1 MSTAS
6 STSKGTASP
15 SILPDTARKAVFVVA
30 AMLCLTPFISAPI
43 ALLMGLIL
51 AQLTGIPFPAF
62 FKDYKVTPRLLQYS
76 VVGLGFG
83 MNIYSAVAAG
93 KQGVLFTIATI
104 AGTLILGLF
113 LGMLLK
119 IDRKT
124 AHLISSGTAICGG
137 SAIAAVAPVLKAD
150 EKQISVALGIV
161 FILNSIALF
170 AFPWIGQRLDMTASQ
185 FGLWS
190 AIAIHDTSSV
200 VGAASRYDDI
210 LSKISEHISI
220 QTLQIATTVKLARA
234 LWIIPVALLTAMFF
248 KEGKQKIKIPYFIG
262 FFILAM
268 LVNTYV
274 PGIEQV
280 APYLVKIAKA
290 GLVLTLFFIGASL
303 SMKTIRSVGVRPLV
317 LGVLL
322 WIVIAGGSL
331 AFIMQTVK

>member
-1 MSTAS
+1 MSTSAPA
-6 STSKGTASP
+6 KPKETAAAFP
-15 SILPDTARKAVFVVA
+15 LPLPTRRIIFIVA
-30 AMLCLTPFISAPI
+30 AVACLTPFISAPV
-43 ALLMGLIL
+43 ALVMGIIL

-83 MNIYSAVAAG
+83 MNVYSAVAAG

-104 AGTLILGLF
+104 IGTLLLGAL

-124 AHLISSGTAICGG
+124 THLISSGTAICGG
-137 SAIAAVAPVLKAD
+137 SAIAAVAPVIKAD

-161 FILNSIALF
+161 FILNSVALF
-170 AFPWIGQRLDMTASQ
+170 VFPWIGRGLHMSDTQ

-200 VGAASRYDDI
+200 VGAAKQFSAKA
-210 LSKISEHISI
+210 LEV
-220 QTLQIATTVKLARA
+220 ATVVKLARA
-234 LWIIPVALLTAMFF
+234 LWIIPLALLTALFY

-268 LVNTYV
+268 LINTYV
-274 PGIEQV
+274 PFIHSIS
-280 APYLVKIAKA
+280 PILVKIAKA

-303 SMKTIRSVGVRPLV
+303 SMKTIKSVGARPLV
-317 LGVLL
+317 LGVVI
-322 WIVIAGGSL
+322 WIVIAGSSL
-331 AFIMQTVK
+331 AFILHTVS

>member
-1 MSTAS
+1 MAS
-6 STSKGTASP
+6 SPIQPSKELAAWP
-15 SILPDTARKAVFVVA
+15 SLPLPARRVIFVIA
-30 AMLCLTPFISAPI
+30 AALCLTPLISAPI
-43 ALLMGLIL
+43 ALLMGIIL

-104 AGTLILGLF
+104 VGTLTLGAL
-113 LGMLLK
+113 LGIMLK

-124 AHLISSGTAICGG
+124 THLISSGTAICGG

-170 AFPWIGQRLDMTASQ
+170 AFPPIGRGLHMSDTQ

-200 VGAASRYDDI
+200 VGAAKQFSAKA
-210 LSKISEHISI
+210 LE
-220 QTLQIATTVKLARA
+220 IATVVKLARA
-234 LWIIPVALLTAMFF
+234 LWIIPVALLTALFF

-274 PGIEQV
+274 PVIHEI
-280 APYLVKIAKA
+280 APTLVKIAKA
-290 GLVLTLFFIGASL
+290 GLVLTLFLIGASL
-303 SMKTIRSVGVRPLV
+303 SMKTIRSVGARPLI

-331 AFIMQTVK
+331 AFILHNVS

>member
-1 MSTAS
+1 
-6 STSKGTASP
+6 
-15 SILPDTARKAVFVVA
+15 
-30 AMLCLTPFISAPI
+30 
-43 ALLMGLIL
+43 MGIIL

-93 KQGVLFTIATI
+93 KQGVLFTIVTI
-104 AGTLILGLF
+104 IGTLILGAL

-124 AHLISSGTAICGG
+124 THLISSGTAICGG
-137 SAIAAVAPVLKAD
+137 SAIAAVAPVIKAD

-161 FILNSIALF
+161 FILNSVALF
-170 AFPWIGQRLDMTASQ
+170 VFPLIGRGLHMSDTQ

-200 VGAASRYDDI
+200 VGAAKQFSAKA
-210 LSKISEHISI
+210 LEV
-220 QTLQIATTVKLARA
+220 ATVVKLARA
-234 LWIIPVALLTAMFF
+234 LWIIPLALVTALFY

-268 LVNTYV
+268 LINTYV
-274 PGIEQV
+274 PFIH
-280 APYLVKIAKA
+280 AISPILVKIAKA

-317 LGVLL
+317 LGVVI
-322 WIVIAGGSL
+322 WIVIAGSSL
-331 AFIMQTVK
+331 AFILHTVS

>member
-1 MSTAS
+1 MSTSAPVKP
-6 STSKGTASP
+6 TETTAAFSMP
-15 SILPDTARKAVFVVA
+15 LPTRRIIFVVA
-30 AMLCLTPFISAPI
+30 AVACLTPFISAPI
-43 ALLMGLIL
+43 ALVMGIIL

-93 KQGVLFTIATI
+93 KQGVLFTIVTI
-104 AGTLILGLF
+104 IGTLVLGAV

-124 AHLISSGTAICGG
+124 THLISSGTAICGG
-137 SAIAAVAPVLKAD
+137 SAIAAVAPVIKAD

-170 AFPWIGQRLDMTASQ
+170 VFPWIGRGLHMSDTQ

-200 VGAASRYDDI
+200 VGAAKQFSAKA
-210 LSKISEHISI
+210 LEV
-220 QTLQIATTVKLARA
+220 ATVVKLARA
-234 LWIIPVALLTAMFF
+234 LWIIPLALLTALFY

-268 LVNTYV
+268 LINTYV
-274 PGIEQV
+274 PFIHSIS
-280 APYLVKIAKA
+280 PILVKIAKA

-303 SMKTIRSVGVRPLV
+303 SMKTIKSVGARPLV
-317 LGVLL
+317 LGVVI
-322 WIVIAGGSL
+322 WIVIAGSSL
-331 AFIMQTVK
+331 AFILHTVS